1 MWMLCAVISSVFQ
14 RSVVLSA
21 RLRCEKE
28 SWCEILLNQ
37 HLVQLGP
44 LVLLVLLLLVFVLL
58 VPALLVLVLPA

>member
-1 MWMLCAVISSVFQ
+1 MISSVFQ

-28 SWCEILLNQ
+28 SWCEILLKQ

-44 LVLLVLLLLVFVLL
+44 LVLLVFVLLLLVFVLL
-58 VPALLVLVLPA
+58 VPVLLVLVLPA

>member
-1 MWMLCAVISSVFQ
+1 MISSVFQ

-44 LVLLVLLLLVFVLL
+44 LVLLVLVLLLLVFVLL
-58 VPALLVLVLPA
+58 VPVLLVLVLPA